1 MAQESARALADEGV
15 KSKLADIGASTVGS
29 SPADTAAYH
38 RRELEKF
45 GRAVK
50 ISGAKAE

>member
-1 MAQESARALADEGV
+1 MAQESARALADESV
-15 KSKLADIGASTVGS
+15 RSKLADIGASTVAS
-29 SPADTAAYH
+29 NPAQTAAFH

-50 ISGAKAE
+50 ISGAKPE